1 MYRERG
7 HCTSSLKPPLVQV
20 EWYYRPR
27 GKHAVGQVFNSTVS
41 LQAAKY
47 NTYYVVH
54 KTSSY
59 HKHAEYNM
67 NKGTN

>member
-1 MYRERG
+1 MHSIVKAPAGAGRMIPS
-7 HCTSSLKPPLVQV
+7 H
-20 EWYYRPR
+20 R
-27 GKHAVGQVFNSTVS
+27 GKQALGQVFNSTVS
-41 LQAAKY
+41 LQAATY